1 MRKILL
7 VIAREYRTRIRKKS
21 FWILTILVPLLL
33 AALYIIPIYL
43 SMQAGQQ
50 TAIIVV
56 DETMLFGKFR
66 SSDEVR
72 YTHLQDIDKAK
83 VQLKADEEYAAI
95 VYIPRTETRIP
106 SDAYLY
112 YYSHLPGATA
122 INDIETQLERILK
135 NNILLEVYQIPQDD
149 YKMINDAV
157 VHLHSKDLETG
168 RNSFIEVKIGLALVL
183 AVLIYIVIAIFG
195 GQVMRGV
202 VEEKN
207 SRIVEIIASSLQP
220 FQLMMGKIVGIAAV
234 GLTQFA
240 LWIALSL
247 AAISISNTLCPDM
260 FAAATTGIG
269 SLQLPLFTQ
278 GLLAID
284 FGVILPTFL
293 IFFTLGYLL
302 YASIFATIGTT
313 TDSDSQPYILPA
325 TTPLILAL
333 ALSPLIIASPSGAV
347 AQWLSL
353 IPFTSPVAMMLRL
366 PFGVPLTEVWLSAII
381 LLLSFVLLAW
391 IAARIYRIGILMYGK
406 KISIKEIWR
415 WLTPRKN

>member
-1 MRKILL
+1 MLI
-7 VIAREYRTRIRKKS
+7 
-21 FWILTILVPLLL
+21 

-43 SMQAGQQ
+43 SVQSRQQ
-50 TAIIVV
+50 TAIMVV

-66 SSDEVR
+66 SGNDVR

-83 VQLKADEEYAAI
+83 ASLKADEEYVAI

-157 VHLHSKDLETG
+157 VHLHAKDLETA
-168 RNSFIEVKIGLALVL
+168 RNSFIEVKIALALAL
-183 AVLIYIVIAIFG
+183 AALIYMVIAIFG

-207 SRIVEIIASSLQP
+207 NRIVEIIVSSIHP
-220 FQLMMGKIVGIAAV
+220 FQLMMGKIVGIATV

-247 AAISISNTLCPDM
+247 AAISISNALCPDM
-260 FAAATTGIG
+260 LAAATTGIG
-269 SLQLPLFTQ
+269 NLQLPLFTQ

-293 IFFTLGYLL
+293 IFFILGYLL
-302 YASIFATIGTT
+302 YAAIFAAIGAT
-313 TDSDSQPYILPA
+313 TDTDSQPYILPA
-325 TTPLILAL
+325 TVPLILAI

-366 PFGVPLTEVWLSAII
+366 PFGVPLNQVWISATI
-381 LLLSFVLLAW
+381 LLVSFVLLTW
-391 IAARIYRIGILMYGK
+391 IAARIYRTGILMYGK
-406 KISIKEIWR
+406 KISIKEIYR
-415 WLTPRKN
+415 WITQRQR

>member
-1 MRKILL
+1 MRKILP
-7 VIAREYRTRIRKKS
+7 VIAREYSTRIRKKS
-21 FWILTILVPLLL
+21 FWIITILVPLLL

-50 TAIIVV
+50 TAIMVV

-83 VQLKADEEYAAI
+83 AQLQSVSDYAAI

-112 YYSHLPGATA
+112 YYSHLPGTAA

-135 NNILLEVYQIPQDD
+135 NNILLEVYQIPQED
-149 YKMINDAV
+149 YKMINNAV

-168 RNSFIEVKIGLALVL
+168 RNSLVEVKIGLALAL
-183 AVLIYIVIAIFG
+183 AVLIYIIIAIFG

-207 SRIVEIIASSLQP
+207 SRIVEIIVSSLQP

-247 AAISISNTLCPDM
+247 AAIGTANTLCPDM
-260 FAAATTGIG
+260 LATATSGNTG
-269 SLQLPLFTQ
+269 LQLPLLTQ
-278 GLLAID
+278 GLMAID
-284 FGVILPTFL
+284 FGIILPTFL
-293 IFFTLGYLL
+293 IFFILGYLL
-302 YASIFATIGTT
+302 YASIFAVIGTT

-325 TTPLILAL
+325 TIPLILAL

-366 PFGVPLTEVWLSAII
+366 PFGVTLTEVWISAII
-381 LLLSFVLLAW
+381 LLLSFVLMTW

-406 KISIKEIWR
+406 KISIKEICR
-415 WLTPRKN
+415 WLTARKN

>member
-1 MRKILL
+1 MLI
-7 VIAREYRTRIRKKS
+7 
-21 FWILTILVPLLL
+21 

-43 SMQAGQQ
+43 SVQSRQQ
-50 TAIIVV
+50 TAIMVV

-66 SSDEVR
+66 SGNDVR

-83 VQLKADEEYAAI
+83 ASLKADEEYVAI

-112 YYSHLPGATA
+112 YYSHLPGAAA

-157 VHLHSKDLETG
+157 VHLHAKDLETG
-168 RNSFIEVKIGLALVL
+168 RNSFIEVKIALALAL
-183 AVLIYIVIAIFG
+183 AALIYMAIAIFG

-207 SRIVEIIASSLQP
+207 NRIVEIIVSSIHP
-220 FQLMMGKIVGIAAV
+220 FQLMMGKIVGIATV

-247 AAISISNTLCPDM
+247 AAISISNALCPDM
-260 FAAATTGIG
+260 LAAATTGIG
-269 SLQLPLFTQ
+269 NLQLPLFTQ

-293 IFFTLGYLL
+293 IFFILGYLL
-302 YASIFATIGTT
+302 YAAIFATIGAT
-313 TDSDSQPYILPA
+313 TDTDSQPYILPA
-325 TTPLILAL
+325 TVPLILAI

-366 PFGVPLTEVWLSAII
+366 PFGVPLNQVWISATI
-381 LLLSFVLLAW
+381 LLVSFVLLTW
-391 IAARIYRIGILMYGK
+391 IAARIYRTGILMYGK
-406 KISIKEIWR
+406 KISIKEIYR
-415 WLTPRKN
+415 WITQRQR

>member
-1 MRKILL
+1 MLI
-7 VIAREYRTRIRKKS
+7 
-21 FWILTILVPLLL
+21 

-43 SMQAGQQ
+43 SVQSRQQ
-50 TAIIVV
+50 TAIMVV

-66 SSDEVR
+66 SGNDVR
-72 YTHLQDIDKAK
+72 YTYLQDIDKAK
-83 VQLKADEEYAAI
+83 ASLKADEEYAAI

-112 YYSHLPGATA
+112 YYSQLPGATA

-157 VHLHSKDLETG
+157 VHLHAKDLETG
-168 RNSFIEVKIGLALVL
+168 RNSFIEVKIALALAL
-183 AVLIYIVIAIFG
+183 AALIYMVIAIFG

-207 SRIVEIIASSLQP
+207 NRIVEIIVSSIHP
-220 FQLMMGKIVGIAAV
+220 FQLMMGKIVGIATV

-247 AAISISNTLCPDM
+247 AAISISNALCPDM
-260 FAAATTGIG
+260 LAAATTGIG
-269 SLQLPLFTQ
+269 NLQLPLFTQ

-284 FGVILPTFL
+284 FGVILPIFL
-293 IFFTLGYLL
+293 IFFILGYLL
-302 YASIFATIGTT
+302 YAAIFAAIGAT
-313 TDSDSQPYILPA
+313 TDTDSQPYILPA
-325 TTPLILAL
+325 TVPLILAI
-333 ALSPLIIASPSGAV
+333 ALSPLTIASPSGAV

-366 PFGVPLTEVWLSAII
+366 PFGVPLNQVWISATI
-381 LLLSFVLLAW
+381 LLVSFVLLTW
-391 IAARIYRIGILMYGK
+391 IAARIYRTGILMYGK
-406 KISIKEIWR
+406 KISIKEIYR
-415 WLTPRKN
+415 WITQRQR

>member
-1 MRKILL
+1 M
-7 VIAREYRTRIRKKS
+7 
-21 FWILTILVPLLL
+21 
-33 AALYIIPIYL
+33 
-43 SMQAGQQ
+43 
-50 TAIIVV
+50 VV

-66 SSDEVR
+66 SGNDVR

-83 VQLKADEEYAAI
+83 ASLKADEEYVAI

-112 YYSHLPGATA
+112 YYSHLPGAAA

-157 VHLHSKDLETG
+157 VHLHAKDLETG
-168 RNSFIEVKIGLALVL
+168 RNSFIEVKIALALAL
-183 AVLIYIVIAIFG
+183 AALIYMVIAIFG

-207 SRIVEIIASSLQP
+207 NRIVEIIVSSIHP
-220 FQLMMGKIVGIAAV
+220 FQLMMGKIVGIATV

-247 AAISISNTLCPDM
+247 AAISISNALCPDM
-260 FAAATTGIG
+260 LAAATTGIG
-269 SLQLPLFTQ
+269 NLQLPLFTQ

-293 IFFTLGYLL
+293 IFFILGYLL
-302 YASIFATIGTT
+302 YAAIFAAIGAT
-313 TDSDSQPYILPA
+313 TDTDSQPYILPA
-325 TTPLILAL
+325 TVPLILAI

-366 PFGVPLTEVWLSAII
+366 PFGVPLNQVWISATI
-381 LLLSFVLLAW
+381 LLVSFVLLTW
-391 IAARIYRIGILMYGK
+391 IAARIYRTGILMYGK
-406 KISIKEIWR
+406 KISIKEIYR
-415 WLTPRKN
+415 WITQRQR

>member
-1 MRKILL
+1 MLI
-7 VIAREYRTRIRKKS
+7 
-21 FWILTILVPLLL
+21 

-43 SMQAGQQ
+43 SVQSRQQ
-50 TAIIVV
+50 TAIMVV

-66 SSDEVR
+66 SGNDVR

-83 VQLKADEEYAAI
+83 ASLKADEEYAAI

-112 YYSHLPGATA
+112 YYSHLPGAAA

-157 VHLHSKDLETG
+157 VHLHAKDLETG
-168 RNSFIEVKIGLALVL
+168 RNSFIEVKIALALAL
-183 AVLIYIVIAIFG
+183 AALIYMVIAIFG

-207 SRIVEIIASSLQP
+207 NRIVEIIVSSIHP
-220 FQLMMGKIVGIAAV
+220 FQLMMGKIVGIATV

-247 AAISISNTLCPDM
+247 AAISISNALCPDM
-260 FAAATTGIG
+260 LAAATTGIG
-269 SLQLPLFTQ
+269 NLQLPLFTQ

-293 IFFTLGYLL
+293 IFFILGYLL
-302 YASIFATIGTT
+302 YAAIFAAIGAT
-313 TDSDSQPYILPA
+313 TDTDSQPYILPA
-325 TTPLILAL
+325 TVPLILAI

-366 PFGVPLTEVWLSAII
+366 PFGVPLNQVWISATI
-381 LLLSFVLLAW
+381 LLVSFVLLTW
-391 IAARIYRIGILMYGK
+391 IAARIYRTGILMYGK
-406 KISIKEIWR
+406 KISIKEIYR
-415 WLTPRKN
+415 WITQRQR

>member
-1 MRKILL
+1 MLI
-7 VIAREYRTRIRKKS
+7 
-21 FWILTILVPLLL
+21 

-43 SMQAGQQ
+43 SVQSRQQ
-50 TAIIVV
+50 TAIMVV

-66 SSDEVR
+66 SGNDVR

-83 VQLKADEEYAAI
+83 ASLKADEEYVAI

-157 VHLHSKDLETG
+157 VHLHTKDLETG
-168 RNSFIEVKIGLALVL
+168 RNSFIEVKIALALAL
-183 AVLIYIVIAIFG
+183 AALIYMVIAIFG

-207 SRIVEIIASSLQP
+207 NRIVEIIVSSIHP
-220 FQLMMGKIVGIAAV
+220 FQLMMGKIVGIATV

-247 AAISISNTLCPDM
+247 AAISISNALCPDM
-260 FAAATTGIG
+260 LAAATTGIG
-269 SLQLPLFTQ
+269 NLQLPLFTQ

-293 IFFTLGYLL
+293 IFFILGYLL
-302 YASIFATIGTT
+302 YAAIFAAIGAT
-313 TDSDSQPYILPA
+313 TDTDSQPYILPA
-325 TTPLILAL
+325 TVPLILAI

-366 PFGVPLTEVWLSAII
+366 PFGVPLNQVWISATI
-381 LLLSFVLLAW
+381 LLVSFVLLTW
-391 IAARIYRIGILMYGK
+391 IAARIYRTGILMYGK
-406 KISIKEIWR
+406 KISIKEIYR
-415 WLTPRKN
+415 WITQRRH